1 MNSEMKSKLKKW
13 ILTMIGIAL
22 LGAGVALAT
31 VPQLGTDPLAG
42 FNEALSRISGI
53 SLGRMTSLV
62 ELAMILFC
70 FLFYRECIGIGTLL
84 SMFLVQ
90 FPIDFVSVMLGK
102 PASLFSGILMI
113 LAGTVLI
120 ALGAELIMYGKLGM
134 GPYEAFIST
143 IGKLTKMKFSFA
155 KYLCDGSFLV
165 LTALLKGYVGIG
177 TIIIF
182 VLCPKLMEVIE
193 NILKHYDL

>member
-1 MNSEMKSKLKKW
+1 
-13 ILTMIGIAL
+13 
-22 LGAGVALAT
+22 
-31 VPQLGTDPLAG
+31 
-42 FNEALSRISGI
+42 
-53 SLGRMTSLV
+53 
-62 ELAMILFC
+62 
-70 FLFYRECIGIGTLL
+70 
-84 SMFLVQ
+84 
-90 FPIDFVSVMLGK
+90 
-102 PASLFSGILMI
+102 MI

-165 LTALLKGYVGIG
+165 MTALLKGYVGIG